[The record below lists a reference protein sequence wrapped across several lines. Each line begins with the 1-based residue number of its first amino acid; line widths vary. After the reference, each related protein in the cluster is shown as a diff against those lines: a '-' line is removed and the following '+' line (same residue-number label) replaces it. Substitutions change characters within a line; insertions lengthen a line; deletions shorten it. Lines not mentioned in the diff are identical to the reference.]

1 MDISKFYIREHMK
14 NIEKSYL
21 KNTFSFVRT
30 MASNPRTTG
39 AILPSSKYLVRE
51 MVSHVRHSRDEYV
64 VELGPGTGVVTAE
77 LLKIGIEPKK
87 LIVIEYNENFYFQ
100 LKRNF
105 PSVRVVHGD
114 AAGLTNI
121 LKDTV
126 GQVGTIISGLPL
138 RSLPRKTSSAILEQI
153 PQVLSPEGKYI
164 QFTYDFLSRNRF
176 YPKGGKLIESQKVM
190 RNLPPAKVNVFSF

>member
-51 MVSHVRHSRDEYV
+51 MASHVRYSKDEYV

-77 LLKIGIEPKK
+77 LLKIGIDPKK

-105 PSVRVVHGD
+105 PDVRVVHGD

-121 LKDTV
+121 LKDIV

-138 RSLPRKTSSAILEQI
+138 RSLPRKTSSAILNQI
-153 PQVLSPEGKYI
+153 PRVLSSEGRYI
-164 QFTYDFLSRNRF
+164 QFTYDFLSRNKF
-176 YPKGGKLIESQKVM
+176 YPTGGKLIESQKVM